1 MPARLQALN
10 TLLRLGLKPMLQA
23 MHRPELTAA
32 QAAELLSYLGQRPW
46 GVQERQIS
54 VEGPAGS
61 ITLRSFRTR
70 GAPQDKVVLFIHGG
84 GYVACDT
91 RLYRGLLGQI
101 ALRTGAEVLAPDY
114 RLAPTHPFPAAIEDI
129 VATWD
134 HLTGDMGYAAENIL
148 LAGDS
153 AGGGLV
159 LSLLASLLSKG
170 EKPAGVVVFSPW
182 TDLTL
187 SGASH
192 RENAEKD
199 VIFPAS
205 KAPAL
210 VETVAGDAD
219 RSDPRLSPLFA
230 DYRDP
235 PDVFM
240 SVSETELLRDDALR
254 MAEKLR
260 AAGGEVTLDMAP
272 DAPHVLPLFYDVLP
286 EANALLSDSTAFARK
301 HLHIPPS
308 G

>member
-10 TLLRLGLKPMLQA
+10 TLLRLGLKPMLEA

-46 GVQERQIS
+46 GVQERQFT
-54 VEGPAGS
+54 VEGPVGP
-61 ITLRSFRTR
+61 ITLRSFRAR
-70 GAPQDKVVLFIHGG
+70 GAPHDKVVLFIHGG

-101 ALRTGAEVLAPDY
+101 ALRSGAEVLAPDY
-114 RLAPTHPFPAAIEDI
+114 RLAPDHPFPAAIEDI
-129 VATWD
+129 QSTWD
-134 HLTGDMGYAAENIL
+134 HLITDMGYKSENIV

-159 LSLLASLLSKG
+159 LSLLAILLAKG
-170 EKPAGVVVFSPW
+170 EKPAALVVYSPW

-192 RENAEKD
+192 KENADKD

-210 VETVAGDAD
+210 VDTVAGDAD
-219 RSDPRLSPLFA
+219 RADPRLSPLFA
-230 DYRDP
+230 EFKDP
-235 PDVFM
+235 PDVFIA
-240 SVSETELLRDDALR
+240 VSETELLRDDALR
-254 MAEKLR
+254 IADKLR
-260 AAGGEVTLDMAP
+260 EAGANVKIDLEP

-286 EANALLSDSTAFARK
+286 EANALLTQSTHFARD
-301 HLHIPPS
+301 HLHISAS